1 MENKI
6 RTERNL
12 EKSIRKENLTA
23 ILCEKEALLMIR
35 KATEKDVDTVAKL
48 YEELHAD
55 HDSHPNYCNWDRR
68 IYPVRQTAEKAFRG
82 GWLYVYENDAA
93 DYSDG
98 QNENINENS
107 EVSPQILGA
116 VILNHIQPQEYAGMA
131 WNIEAEAEDV
141 FVIHTLCVS
150 PRARKMG
157 IGKQFVAFA
166 EQLGKELGCKAM
178 RFDTSEFNKPAY
190 TLYTSQGYAV
200 VGKTLV
206 QTSERMM
213 EILYCF
219 DKKL

>member
-1 MENKI
+1 
-6 RTERNL
+6 
-12 EKSIRKENLTA
+12 
-23 ILCEKEALLMIR
+23 MIR

-48 YEELHAD
+48 YEELHAY

-150 PRARKMG
+150 PRARKMERNLAV
-157 IGKQFVAFA
+157 KQCVLILRNLINRRTLCIQVKGMLLL
-166 EQLGKELGCKAM
+166 EKRLYRLVKE
-178 RFDTSEFNKPAY
+178 
-190 TLYTSQGYAV
+190 
-200 VGKTLV
+200 
-206 QTSERMM
+206 
-213 EILYCF
+213 
-219 DKKL
+219 